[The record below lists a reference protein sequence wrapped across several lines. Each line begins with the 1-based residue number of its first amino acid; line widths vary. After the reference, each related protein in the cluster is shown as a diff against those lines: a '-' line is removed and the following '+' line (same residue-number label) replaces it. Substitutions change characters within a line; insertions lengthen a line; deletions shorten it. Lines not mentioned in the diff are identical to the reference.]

1 MLANF
6 AGSGLPMS
14 NDLERSKDLFGNL
27 LAVKVISDLLK
38 GDLCVLVR
46 FLSRGRRIQRLDW
59 KLGDSES
66 VYLGIRVQALH
77 RTERS
82 LGGWPCVCPDQVDVR
97 MSLEH
102 LSGFLQ
108 TYVGLDQPV
117 HFLDNFHF
125 RIPGEPSLRALRT
138 LASR

>member
-1 MLANF
+1 
-6 AGSGLPMS
+6 MS

-82 LGGWPCVCPDQVDVR
+82 LGGWPGVCPDQVDVR

-108 TYVGLDQPV
+108 TQSLRVAPP
-117 HFLDNFHF
+117 N
-125 RIPGEPSLRALRT
+125 PSLKQ
-138 LASR
+138 